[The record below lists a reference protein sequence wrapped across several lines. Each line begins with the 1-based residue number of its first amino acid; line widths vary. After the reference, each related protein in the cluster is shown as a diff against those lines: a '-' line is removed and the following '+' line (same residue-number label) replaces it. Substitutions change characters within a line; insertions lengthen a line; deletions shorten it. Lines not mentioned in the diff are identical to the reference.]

1 MSRALLR
8 LDFDRLQAQC
18 GEEATLLSFDLDAA
32 DNYAADPS
40 ALGQSLFNEGP
51 IMDRLA
57 TPAVSFKDN
66 LLLSNLSA
74 EVRDR
79 LMDDSRLEHLDL
91 AKVLFEPGQ
100 PIEYVYFPLSGVIS
114 LVTILIEGDLIEM
127 ATVGCEGLVG
137 APMTY
142 DPAKGS
148 NARGVSQI
156 EGDSIRVPVRV
167 FRTEL
172 ARSPELAGLVN
183 QFSYALF
190 SLVGQNAACNRL
202 HNIEKRCAR
211 WLLMTR
217 DRVEEDRFH
226 LTQEF
231 LSQMLG
237 ARRAS
242 VTEAAAAL
250 QEAGAISY
258 ARGEITIRDRAML
271 EGMSCE
277 CYDVVRRAFDR
288 LYGDPSA

>member
-1 MSRALLR
+1 MERV
-8 LDFDRLQAQC
+8 
-18 GEEATLLSFDLDAA
+18 ATAEVV
-32 DNYAADPS
+32 Y
-40 ALGQSLFNEGP
+40 
-51 IMDRLA
+51 
-57 TPAVSFKDN
+57 KDN
-66 LLLSNLSA
+66 LLLSNVPA
-74 EVRDR
+74 DVRDR
-79 LMDDSRLEHLDL
+79 LLEGSRLEHLDL

-156 EGDSIRVPVRV
+156 EGDSVRV
-167 FRTEL
+167 SVQTFRNEL
-172 ARSPELAGLVN
+172 ARSPELADLVN

-217 DRVEEDRFH
+217 DRVEEDQFH

-242 VTEAAAAL
+242 VTEAAAGL

-258 ARGEITIRDRAML
+258 TRGEITIRDRAML
-271 EGMSCE
+271 EQMSCE
-277 CYDVVRRAFDR
+277 CYDVVRQAFAK
-288 LYGDPSA
+288 LYRNPSA

>member
-1 MSRALLR
+1 MN
-8 LDFDRLQAQC
+8 
-18 GEEATLLSFDLDAA
+18 GTGATAFA
-32 DNYAADPS
+32 Y
-40 ALGQSLFNEGP
+40 
-51 IMDRLA
+51 
-57 TPAVSFKDN
+57 KDN
-66 LLLSNLSA
+66 LLLSNLSN

-79 LMDDSRLEHLDL
+79 LLEGSRVEHLEL
-91 AKVLFEPGQ
+91 AKVLFEPGE
-100 PIEYVYFPLSGVIS
+100 PIQHVYFPLCGVIS
-114 LVTILIEGDLIEM
+114 LVTILTDGDLIEM
-127 ATVGCEGLVG
+127 ATVGCEGVVG

-156 EGDSIRVPVRV
+156 EGDSIRVSVDV
-167 FRTEL
+167 FRAELLRSAEL
-172 ARSPELAGLVN
+172 ADLVN

-202 HNIEKRCAR
+202 HSIEQRCAR

-217 DRVEEDRFH
+217 DRVEDDQIH

-242 VTEAAAAL
+242 VTEAAATL

-258 ARGEITIRDRAML
+258 ARGEITIVDRML
-271 EGMSCE
+271 LEELSCE
-277 CYDVVRRAFDR
+277 CYDVVRTAFSR
-288 LYGDPSA
+288 LYGDPSS